1 MDGMTVAYYPLST
14 GGEGQYDVTN
24 TINLPGPT
32 SVIAEISLSGFNA
45 VVANDTCDA
54 SGLFYACTTNGAD
67 GLPTSENF
75 ETIGTASGFLRTV
88 VIRNGLTS
96 ISYSLH
102 IRNCDGYFVVNL
114 FFWPSVNRGNL

>member
-1 MDGMTVAYYPLST
+1 MDGMTVAYYPLVT
-14 GGEGQYDVTN
+14 GGRGDYTVSN
-24 TINLPGPT
+24 TINLPSPT
-32 SVIAEISLSGFNA
+32 SVIAEISLSGFDA
-45 VVANDTCDA
+45 MTANETFDA

-75 ETIGTASGFLRTV
+75 EIIGTTSGFLRTA

-96 ISYSLH
+96 ISYELY
-102 IRNCDGYFVVNL
+102 IRNCDAYFVINV

>member
-1 MDGMTVAYYPLST
+1 MT
-14 GGEGQYDVTN
+14 
-24 TINLPGPT
+24 
-32 SVIAEISLSGFNA
+32 
-45 VVANDTCDA
+45 ANETFDA

-75 ETIGTASGFLRTV
+75 EIIGTTSGFLRTA

-96 ISYSLH
+96 ISYELY
-102 IRNCDGYFVVNL
+102 IRNCDAYFVINV